1 MEIVSEN
8 NFNIYFRNY
17 KNEELKIS
25 VKIDK
30 VIDKGVNYYQVSYLY
45 NEMYVMDMEDF
56 SDFKNRRV
64 YKLLVIQNSLTEKI
78 VEYLKMSDDS
88 LSKFTG
94 TVTPLEYKKQLLIL
108 FMKLSD

>member
-78 VEYLKMSDDS
+78 VEYLKMSDNN
-88 LSKFTG
+88 LSKLTG
-94 TVTPLEYKKQLLIL
+94 TTTPLEYKKRLLIL